1 MDLPIVTSSPDVL
14 SGASVFNGTRV
25 PVQAL
30 VDCLE
35 GGETIND
42 FLLGY
47 PTVQRGQVLAFL
59 GAAVRMIDKAS

>member
-1 MDLPIVTSSPDVL
+1 MEPPIVTSSPDIL

-30 VDCLE
+30 IDCLE

-42 FLLGY
+42 FLVGY
-47 PTVQRGQVLAFL
+47 PTVKRVQVLAFL
-59 GAAVRMIDKAS
+59 GAAARMIDKAS

>member
-1 MDLPIVTSSPDVL
+1 MEPPSVTSSPDGL

-30 VDCLE
+30 IDCLE

-42 FLLGY
+42 FLVGY
-47 PTVQRGQVLAFL
+47 PTVKRAQVLAFL
-59 GAAVRMIDKAS
+59 GAAARMIEEAS

>member
-30 VDCLE
+30 ADCLE